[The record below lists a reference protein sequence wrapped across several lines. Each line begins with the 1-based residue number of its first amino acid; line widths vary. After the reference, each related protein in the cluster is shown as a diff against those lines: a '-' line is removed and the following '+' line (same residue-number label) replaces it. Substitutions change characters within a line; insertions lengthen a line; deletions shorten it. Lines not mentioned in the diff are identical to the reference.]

1 MIKKYIY
8 GSPIE
13 TGAVVI
19 DMFPE
24 NGKPDMFYEEDY
36 KPNCLEFGMT
46 DADVI
51 YGLGEA
57 NRGIN
62 KRGYIYTS
70 FCNDDPVHT
79 EEKLS
84 LYGAHN
90 FILVDGFERFGVF
103 VDTPSKLTFDIGFTD
118 SNILSIECE
127 TGDFALYII
136 TGESLYDIVRQFR
149 GLIGRNYIAPK
160 WAFGFQQSR
169 WGYRTAD
176 DVRKVVK
183 KYRESGIPLDA
194 VYLDIDY
201 MERYKD
207 FTVDKKSFPNFKEFV
222 AEMKEEGIHLV
233 PIIDAAVK
241 IEDGYDVYVEGVR
254 DNHFCKTADGRD
266 FTAGVWPGK
275 THFPDFLNSKTR
287 KWFGDKYKTLVDD
300 GIEGF
305 WNDMNEP
312 AIFYSEKGLAS
323 ALEAANEA
331 KGKDL
336 DINSF
341 FCVKR

>member
-90 FILVDGFERFGVF
+90 FILVDGFER
-103 VDTPSKLTFDIGFTD
+103 S
-118 SNILSIECE
+118 
-127 TGDFALYII
+127 
-136 TGESLYDIVRQFR
+136 
-149 GLIGRNYIAPK
+149 AP
-160 WAFGFQQSR
+160 
-169 WGYRTAD
+169 
-176 DVRKVVK
+176 
-183 KYRESGIPLDA
+183 
-194 VYLDIDY
+194 
-201 MERYKD
+201 
-207 FTVDKKSFPNFKEFV
+207 
-222 AEMKEEGIHLV
+222 
-233 PIIDAAVK
+233 
-241 IEDGYDVYVEGVR
+241 
-254 DNHFCKTADGRD
+254 
-266 FTAGVWPGK
+266 
-275 THFPDFLNSKTR
+275 
-287 KWFGDKYKTLVDD
+287 
-300 GIEGF
+300 
-305 WNDMNEP
+305 
-312 AIFYSEKGLAS
+312 
-323 ALEAANEA
+323 
-331 KGKDL
+331 
-336 DINSF
+336 
-341 FCVKR
+341 